1 MNFNWQVFW
10 QYLLQPS
17 GVYLTGLWLTCLISV
32 LAMSLG
38 CVLGLAAALLRLSR
52 NPLLHLPVRFYVWL
66 MRGTPLL
73 VQIVFLYTAL
83 AAGGIFRFEDLE
95 LFGLVI
101 PGNIQ
106 AAIIA
111 LGLNE
116 GAYMAEIIRAGIGA
130 VDKGQYEAG
139 RSLGMTFG
147 KLMRRIVLPQAFR
160 VIVPPLGNEFNVMLK
175 NTTLVSVI
183 GVQELLLS
191 TQMVTSATF
200 RVFELYLVVAIYFLL
215 LTTLWGFFQRWLD
228 SHSFHSPQ
236 LSGINEVFIYRQVQ
250 VQRWVLGKE
259 TDLPFSQL
267 RVFADIDSIDQNGA
281 LRLIQYPAH
290 YVHCGRFTRP
300 VGPQ

>member
-1 MNFNWQVFW
+1 MNFSWDIFW

-17 GVYLTGLWLTCLISV
+17 DIYLYGLWLTCVISV
-32 LAMSLG
+32 LAMALG
-38 CVLGLAAALLRLSR
+38 CALGLVAALMRLSS
-52 NPLLHLPVRFYVWL
+52 NPLLQYPVRFYVWL

-83 AAGGIFRFEDLE
+83 AAGGIFRFEDIDLGWFI
-95 LFGLVI
+95 L

-130 VDKGQYEAG
+130 VDKGQYEAS

-160 VIVPPLGNEFNVMLK
+160 VIVPPIGNEFNVMLK

-215 LTTLWGFFQRWLD
+215 LTTLWGFFQRWL
-228 SHSFHSPQ
+228 
-236 LSGINEVFIYRQVQ
+236 GVR
-250 VQRWVLGKE
+250 
-259 TDLPFSQL
+259 FSQSEQRTPASSRMFGRQAMKLL
-267 RVFADIDSIDQNGA
+267 R
-281 LRLIQYPAH
+281 
-290 YVHCGRFTRP
+290 GR
-300 VGPQ
+300 

>member
-1 MNFNWQVFW
+1 MNFSWDVFW
-10 QYLLQPS
+10 QYLLRPS
-17 GVYLTGLWLTCLISV
+17 DIYLYGLWLTCVIAVS
-32 LAMSLG
+32 AMLLG
-38 CVLGLAAALLRLSR
+38 CVLGLLAALMRLST
-52 NPLLHLPVRFYVWL
+52 NPLLQYPVRFYVWL

-73 VQIVFLYTAL
+73 VQVVFLYTAL
-83 AAGGIFRFEDLE
+83 AAGGIFRFEDLD
-95 LFGLVI
+95 LGMFIL

-139 RSLGMTFG
+139 KSLGMTFPR
-147 KLMRRIVLPQAFR
+147 LMRRIVLPQAFR

-200 RVFELYLVVAIYFLL
+200 RVFELYLVVAIYFLA
-215 LTTLWGFFQRWLD
+215 LTTLWGFFQRWL
-228 SHSFHSPQ
+228 
-236 LSGINEVFIYRQVQ
+236 EVRFGKSDGQPAASNRLFGRQAMK
-250 VQRWVLGKE
+250 L
-259 TDLPFSQL
+259 L
-267 RVFADIDSIDQNGA
+267 R
-281 LRLIQYPAH
+281 
-290 YVHCGRFTRP
+290 GR
-300 VGPQ
+300 